1 MLGTREVKSESNC
14 RFHTLNSKW
23 NIVLIYN
30 LTKDRVVKATFERV
44 TPVIVHLNAYY
55 CPTGT
60 HIALSQ
66 GAVLVT
72 VPKMDY
78 PLFLRV

>member
-44 TPVIVHLNAYY
+44 TPVFVHLNA
-55 CPTGT
+55 
-60 HIALSQ
+60 
-66 GAVLVT
+66 
-72 VPKMDY
+72 
-78 PLFLRV
+78 